1 LPPSLSVRITREFLF
16 SVILRKSEK
25 ILGKVLSGKSV
36 SQSSCTLPPGV
47 KKHIEDIE
55 GQFLGAG
62 FSGAYVS
69 NADCPES
76 RVDVGYVQMAIVR
89 EQPFAYF
96 SGGRSRNTK
105 LLTASL
111 AIAVAEL
118 VGSPIEDS
126 GHHWIK
132 KDEYSP
138 DELLAAMIELASNPA
153 LEES

>member
-1 LPPSLSVRITREFLF
+1 MPPSLSVRIPREFFF
-16 SVILRKSEK
+16 SVILRKSEEALGR
-25 ILGKVLSGKSV
+25 ILGKPV
-36 SQSSCTLPPGV
+36 SRISCVLPPGV
-47 KKHIEDIE
+47 KKDVTDIE

-69 NADCPES
+69 ISDFPDSICH
-76 RVDVGYVQMAIVR
+76 VGYVEMAAYR
-89 EQPFAYF
+89 GRPFAYF

-118 VGSPIEDS
+118 LESPIEDS

-132 KDEYSP
+132 KDEYDP
-138 DELLAAMIELASNPA
+138 GELLAAMTELASKT
-153 LEES
+153 ESEDS